1 MLKNVSQ
8 KKIFTILE
16 QKESSK
22 LLEKKIIAF
31 LWNILHLLN
40 KKLQNRRIVIFK
52 IKTVG
57 CLAQINVHKCA

>member
-22 LLEKKIIAF
+22 LLEKIIKAF

-40 KKLQNRRIVIFK
+40 KKLQNRRIIIFE